1 MEVSKVHDISIL
13 HLFGEVSLM
22 EMDRIE
28 QALRSFQSSNNKKVL
43 IDMTSVDYIHYF
55 VIKRLV
61 SNASHF
67 RAGDGDIKLVSLKNE
82 VKEMIRFTGAD
93 QFLEDYATIS
103 EAILS
108 YLKPVNNNNEERVYQ

>member
-28 QALRSFQSSNNKKVL
+28 TALRSFQNSNSKKIL
-43 IDMTSVDYIHYF
+43 IDMASVDYVHYF

-61 SNASHF
+61 KKASLF
-67 RAGDGDIKLVSLKNE
+67 REDEGDIKLVSLKNE

-108 YLKPVNNNNEERVYQ
+108 YLKPMGHDDRMYH